1 MEQKK
6 ILFVLFLFFVQG
18 SLSKVSIDFILLAYL
33 HINQKKKKVMLN
45 IVSALTAD

>member
-6 ILFVLFLFFVQG
+6 ICLFLFFVQG

-33 HINQKKKKVMLN
+33 HINQKKKEEGDVKHRFGFN
-45 IVSALTAD
+45 G